1 MDSLL
6 IVLVALTA
14 LPLMFIVLMVIPI
27 ECYPSV
33 FFVAKFA
40 AGQLIDFER
49 VRYSIAFQLF
59 MIGIL
64 VLFVFMRSGG
74 VVKRRG
80 QFAKNVR
87 TVGTGYLLFVLL
99 NVVFGFAR
107 KWPSL
112 EIALDTYKYVEPIIY
127 FAFLAF
133 CWRSS
138 ASTERG
144 LRALIAAMVIIGLVE
159 MPITDRGGVGLN
171 LIVSLLPISVL
182 YAHDRQSR
190 FIPLLI
196 AACLAIVVA
205 SQTRTYMMGVVFS
218 LALLMLAATPRIR
231 FKVLVS
237 LFLIGVL
244 GVVAILISGGE
255 LFGEAIARI
264 LELSQG
270 FEKAGGYRMSEYP
283 IAFSLWAES
292 PLFGQGFGFERW
304 LYVDGMGYEMWGSF
318 MHNAYL
324 EVFMKVG
331 VFGVAWLIVLLITYI
346 KIIVDQLAL
355 AEIPSKVKSIA
366 LGGIIGSAGWMLIY
380 AFAPLSSYGSIF
392 IGSLVAV
399 IILMNCEEEQNDATP
414 KLAAC

>member
-6 IVLVALTA
+6 IALVALTA
-14 LPLMFIVLMVIPI
+14 LPLMFIALMVIPI
-27 ECYPSV
+27 ECYPCV
-33 FFVAKFA
+33 FFIATFA

-64 VLFVFMRSGG
+64 FLFVFMRGGG

-80 QFAKNVR
+80 RFARNIR

-99 NVVFGFAR
+99 NVLFGFAR
-107 KWPSL
+107 EWSSL

-144 LRALIAAMVIIGLVE
+144 VRALIATMVIIGLVE
-159 MPITDRGGVGLN
+159 IPITARGGVGLN
-171 LIVSLLPISVL
+171 LIVSLLPVSIL
-182 YAHDRQSR
+182 YAYDRQSR

-196 AACLAIVVA
+196 AACLAIVIA

-218 LALLMLAATPRIR
+218 LAMLMLVARPKIR

-244 GVVAILISGGE
+244 GVVAILVSGGE

-270 FEKAGGYRMSEYP
+270 FEKAGGYRVSEYP
-283 IAFSLWAES
+283 IALSLWAES

-331 VFGVAWLIVLLITYI
+331 VFGVAWLLVLLLTYI
-346 KIIVDQLAL
+346 KIIVEQLAL
-355 AEIPSKVKSIA
+355 KELPSKGKSIA

-380 AFAPLSSYGSIF
+380 AFAPLSSYGSVF

-399 IILMNCEEEQNDATP
+399 IILMNYEEEQGDGAL
-414 KLAAC
+414 KLGVQ